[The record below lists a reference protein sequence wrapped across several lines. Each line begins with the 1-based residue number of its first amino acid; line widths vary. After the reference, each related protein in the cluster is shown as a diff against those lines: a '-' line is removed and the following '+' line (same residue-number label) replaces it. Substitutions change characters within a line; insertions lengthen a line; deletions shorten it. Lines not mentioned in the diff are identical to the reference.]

1 MKRILQSSYFTYQE
15 QSSLIKQME
24 QTKIQL
30 QQTNNKIAEEIN
42 QAKEEEIEEKYGDT
56 PTTTTTEENIFEKL
70 TGFANPALMMTSYL
84 Q

>member
-56 PTTTTTEENIFEKL
+56 RTTTTTEENIFQKL
-70 TGFANPALMMTSYL
+70 MGFANPALMMTSYL